1 MICKN
6 CGNYNDDEVK
16 FCAVC
21 GASMSETDENSKT
34 IPYNPVQTVNYY
46 PGNSPV
52 NTTVND
58 TGSDYSMASMI
69 LGIVAVLSSSYP
81 VVVLCALVSI
91 FFGIISIKKRRGG
104 YNAAGIALSI
114 ISLVNLFVVY
124 LNQ

>member
-6 CGNYNDDEVK
+6 CGNYNDDEAK

-46 PGNSPV
+46 PGNSPA
-52 NTTVND
+52 NT

-69 LGIVAVLSSSYP
+69 LGMVAALSASEVVIVT
-81 VVVLCALVSI
+81 CALLGI

-124 LNQ
+124 LN